1 MRAIRCRSF
10 LLLRRDGV
18 WDEYHGRLIHQNT
31 LNTAEFV
38 HQTEEET
45 AIRRLKSRRLHRL
58 EEAKR
63 CGDQKRQE
71 NAEIQP
77 MAAEHRACA
86 GISHTGFSCIEN
98 SFPATEICLP
108 HDSFCASHKR
118 NHRY

>member
-1 MRAIRCRSF
+1 MIYNHAK
-10 LLLRRDGV
+10 
-18 WDEYHGRLIHQNT
+18 
-31 LNTAEFV
+31 AEANFRKEWEKKV
-38 HQTEEET
+38 RFYKKICASNGGKKRQYGGDFC
-45 AIRRLKSRRLHRL
+45 RRLHRL

-71 NAEIQP
+71 NTEIQP
-77 MAAEHRACA
+77 MTAEHRACA